1 MTYNGSENLSEADV
15 LERNREERRQIVTRY
30 DQGREDGT
38 VIDDWEDPKLEIYHT
53 QDRFGFIHD
62 QRLPATLGRTE
73 KEKKQLEKEM
83 SRVDKWVVMVDDKNK
98 AKWFPFGSKHH
109 EKMVDRVW
117 KGVPERMRGHLWK
130 NLLDL
135 DRIKKEQEG
144 KYEEMKKVARLHSP
158 DIRQI
163 DLDVNRTYR
172 NHIMF
177 RERYNTRQQD
187 LFHVLAAYSMYNSE
201 VGYCQGMSQIAA
213 LLLMYLETDEDAF
226 WALSQLMVG
235 RRFNMHGFFIPH
247 FPKLLRFQ
255 EHHDKILM
263 KKLRK
268 LQKHLIANN
277 VDTGIYTLKWFFQC
291 FLDRIPFSLTIRV
304 WDIYLLVGEKI
315 MFAMAYSILKL
326 HRKTL
331 LKMGMDDL
339 LEFLQK
345 TMETDFGFDDDYVI
359 DSLKDNL
366 VELRSS
372 GLLTAGHIP
381 EALGPIPEAEKP
393 QKPFGLL
400 DIPTEKEEITSS
412 TRRPTTTQEMKFSR
426 DTAIRGE
433 ENAKTL
439 RHLNSQTSIDDGSM
453 DQSLNETGS
462 FEDPQLYLAEH
473 EVSLESPSTPTPSD
487 RTVSRGAPF
496 NNNNRNS
503 DVTSNHLPP
512 SPLPSSRE
520 QDELDDSLIYMMKQ
534 VGVNQRNDK
543 RVTSDVRRPASA
555 DPGGGSR
562 AEGVTVNK
570 RLSAFGDLRSQSRS
584 SGLTTSEST
593 NSQQRIG
600 GQENSSSQ
608 DTSRLSNQ
616 DMSRLSSQEVSRMS
630 SQEVSRLSSQDNS
643 RFSRTSSEMT
653 GGLGSSRGTGLNTS
667 IESSGREESNQSLAS
682 PRLRRMGSGGV
693 NKGSSGRTYFYGES
707 PHMTNG
713 QDGHLG
719 EVVRIRVPYSDNID
733 KDKNSRFNGH
743 KVTIQVNQG
752 DGESEAGH
760 RSSNKSSSTSHVSKR
775 HLSSR
780 EKKVSGTEIHTTTH
794 SMYVAEQNRSENTE
808 QNGTKQ
814 YRRSLNESY
823 SSTEGGDTRHSRN
836 SRGSASEYSESK
848 KNRSDYRKETFF

>member
-1 MTYNGSENLSEADV
+1 MTYNGSDNISEAEV
-15 LERNREERRQIVTRY
+15 LARNREERRQIVTRY

-73 KEKKQLEKEM
+73 KEQKQLEKEM
-83 SRVDKWVVMVDDKNK
+83 SRVDKWVKMQLKEQN
-98 AKWFPFGSKHH
+98 WFPGGSRYHD
-109 EKMVDRVW
+109 KMVDRVW
-117 KGVPERMRGHLWK
+117 KGVPERMRGYLWK
-130 NLLDL
+130 VLLDL

-144 KYEEMKKVARLHSP
+144 KYEEMKRVARLHSP

-177 RERYNTRQQD
+177 RERYNSRQQD
-187 LFHVLAAYSMYNSE
+187 LFHVLAAYSMYNTE

-213 LLLMYLETDEDAF
+213 LLLMYLDSEEDAF
-226 WALSQLMVG
+226 WGLSQLMVG
-235 RRFNMHGFFIPH
+235 RKFNMHGFFIPH

-304 WDIYLLVGEKI
+304 WDIYLLEGEKI
-315 MFAMAYSILKL
+315 MFAMAYTILKL

-345 TMETDFGFDDDYVI
+345 TMETDFGYDDDSVI
-359 DSLKDNL
+359 ESLKEYL
-366 VELRSS
+366 AELRSS
-372 GLLTAGHIP
+372 GLLA
-381 EALGPIPEAEKP
+381 AGPIPEAEKP

-400 DIPTEKEEITSS
+400 DIPTEKEDVISS
-412 TRRPTTTQEMKFSR
+412 TRLPTTTQEMKFSR

-439 RHLNSQTSIDDGSM
+439 RHLNSQTSIDDGSI

-462 FEDPQLYLAEH
+462 FEDPQLYLAAH
-473 EVSLESPSTPTPSD
+473 EVSLESPSTPTPSN
-487 RTVSRGAPF
+487 RAASRGTPS
-496 NNNNRNS
+496 NNNQNS
-503 DVTSNHLPP
+503 EVITNHLPP
-512 SPLPSSRE
+512 SPLPSSRD

-534 VGVNQRNDK
+534 AGVNQRNDSK
-543 RVTSDVRRPASA
+543 KQGVTSDVKRPASA
-555 DPGGGSR
+555 DPGGGPR
-562 AEGVTVNK
+562 AVDGVTVNK

-584 SGLTTSEST
+584 SGLTTSGSSR
-593 NSQQRIG
+593 SQQRVG
-600 GQENSSSQ
+600 GQEKVSSQ
-608 DTSRLSNQ
+608 DTSRL
-616 DMSRLSSQEVSRMS
+616 S
-630 SQEVSRLSSQDNS
+630 SQEVSRLSSQDTG

-667 IESSGREESNQSLAS
+667 IESSGRDESTQSLAS
-682 PRLRRMGSGGV
+682 PGLRRKGSGG
-693 NKGSSGRTYFYGES
+693 NKGSTGRTYFYGES
-707 PHMTNG
+707 PHVANG
-713 QDGHLG
+713 QEDHQG

-733 KDKNSRFNGH
+733 RDKSPRFNGH

-752 DGESEAGH
+752 DGESETGP
-760 RSSNKSSSTSHVSKR
+760 RSTNQSASHVSKR

-794 SMYVAEQNRSENTE
+794 SMYVAEQRRSENME
-808 QNGTKQ
+808 KNGSKQ
-814 YRRSLNESY
+814 YRHSLNESY
-823 SSTEGGDTRHSRN
+823 SSTEGGDSKQSRS
-836 SRGSASEYSESK
+836 SRGSASEFSESK
-848 KNRSDYRKETFF
+848 KNRPEYRKETFF